1 MITKE
6 QEDMLFALRTGVDDD
21 NIRIKEI
28 IKQELC
34 ASQELIHILETP
46 DLDEDVP
53 EDYIGKSI
61 LPFVRI
67 PEIQY
72 QVNNYVCFQVD
83 LIEDHPYNNALGIG
97 NITFVIFC
105 DEKNIMTK
113 YGIPRH
119 DLLGYLVKKRFN
131 YSNIFGHQ
139 AKLVYDKE
147 SVTDTHF
154 SCRTI
159 KFELISPNSLAK
171 TVAKKSSRVYNNT
184 VNR

>member
-6 QEDMLFALRTGVDDD
+6 QEKELFALRSNVNDN

-28 IKQELC
+28 VKKELC
-34 ASQELIHILETP
+34 NSSELIHILETP

-67 PEIQY
+67 PDIQY

-83 LIEDHPYNNALGIG
+83 LIEDSPYNNAIAIG
-97 NITFVIFC
+97 NITFVVFC
-105 DEKNIMTK
+105 EEKNIMTK
-113 YGIPRH
+113 YGIARH
-119 DLLGYLVKKRFN
+119 DLLGYLIKQLFN
-131 YSNIFGHQ
+131 WSNIFGNQ
-139 AKLVYDKE
+139 VKLIYDKE

-171 TVAKKSSRVYNNT
+171 AALNKSTHIYNNM
-184 VNR
+184 VRK

>member
-1 MITKE
+1 MITKK
-6 QEDMLFALRTGVDDD
+6 QEAELFALRTGVDDP
-21 NIRIKEI
+21 NIRIKEL
-28 IKQELC
+28 IKEKLC
-34 ASQELIHILETP
+34 ESQELIHILETP
-46 DLDEDVP
+46 DLDEDSP

-61 LPFVRI
+61 LPFVRL

-83 LIEDHPYNNALGIG
+83 TIEDHPYNNALSIG

-105 DEKNIMTK
+105 EEKNIMTR

-119 DLLGYLVKKRFN
+119 DLLGHLVKKIFN
-131 YSNIFGHQ
+131 WSNIFGNQ
-139 AKLVYDKE
+139 VKLIYDKE

-159 KFELISPNSLAK
+159 KFELVSTNHLAQ
-171 TVAKKSSRVYNNT
+171 TVAQKTRVYNNL
-184 VNR
+184 VNK